1 MFYEVKP
8 PDMVVG
14 KEYTILSSYDVGIYI
29 TATLIRNIVGY
40 SQKFENPIKHCGIQN
55 MDTYNTLL
63 AMRNKKNNPN
73 YFVFVP
79 EPIQR
84 YSKRKHR
91 YLPVPRL
98 EM

>member
-1 MFYEVKP
+1 MFAEVEP
-8 PDMVVG
+8 RDMVLG
-14 KEYTILSSYDVGIYI
+14 TEYTILSSYDVGIYI
-29 TATLIRNIVGY
+29 TAPLISNIVGY
-40 SQKFENPIKHCGIQN
+40 SQKFENPIEHCGIKN

-73 YFVFVP
+73 YFISVP

-84 YSKRKHR
+84 YSMRHRR